1 MRRNDEKCKVVVG
14 AEVARKTGAEKA
26 PICVDTQA
34 KNLGGL
40 ANVT

>member
-1 MRRNDEKCKVVVG
+1 MRRNDEKRKVVVG
-14 AEVARKTGAEKA
+14 SEVGRKLEPKA
-26 PICVDTQA
+26 PVCVDTQA